1 MIENDEQS
9 ELIRVIII
17 DISKPL
23 GANIYDEAILPV
35 LQATSF
41 AKKYI
46 DMTKYRI
53 ITV

>member
-1 MIENDEQS
+1 MNFVNSD
-9 ELIRVIII
+9 LVRVVVL

-23 GANIYDEAILPV
+23 STNVYDEAILPV
-35 LQATSF
+35 MQATEF

-46 DMTKYRI
+46 DISKYRI